1 MVEGYWAIFIKKKN
15 PHWQS
20 TNIVLM
26 ESYTFKITT
35 IKNTLIFTLF
45 LLILTTCQTESS
57 SSPSKKPCIAFQT
70 GLCIACPY
78 NYNMFQNECYLN
90 VTGCTKYSANAS
102 GMVLCET
109 CDSSVSVPDGKGGCV
124 LTVSQQ
130 RMS

>member
-1 MVEGYWAIFIKKKN
+1 MKNTEVCFIRKN
-15 PHWQS
+15 THWQL

-35 IKNTLIFTLF
+35 IKHSLIFILS
-45 LLILTTCQTESS
+45 LLILTTCQLDSS

-70 GLCIACPY
+70 GQCIACPY

-102 GMVLCET
+102 GMVLCDT
-109 CDSSVSVPDGKGGCV
+109 CDSAVSVPDGKGGCT

-130 RMS
+130 RMP